1 MENTEYTRLD
11 DSNINLREQITLYLR
26 YWPWF
31 VISVIVLVVIAFLY
45 LRYATPIYETKAV
58 ILIKDEKNSAL
69 SELAAFEDLGL
80 TGSLSPSGFENEIQ
94 ILKSKSITE
103 SVVEKLKLNIRYFSE
118 GKVRD
123 TELYE
128 DIPFEVL
135 ILTPEDS
142 LLFPAPAFYIKVLD
156 EQTFQYRLSDTEE
169 VREIPFGEPFYV
181 PMGEVVVQKREVE
194 NWSEDKESNEIRVNI
209 SSMHTTVAYYRQN
222 IQVDRLMEM
231 SSVIQLAL
239 NLPNAKKARA
249 VLNELINQYN
259 LDATEDRN
267 EVARNTANFIN
278 GRLIIISEELDSVE
292 LGKVEFKQS
301 NKLTDLQVEGEI
313 FLRNESEFTKK
324 AMEIE
329 VQLELVR
336 NMIDYVQQLEM
347 GELLPANIGI
357 ESDRISSNIQAYN
370 QVAMERSRMLI
381 SSTELNPI
389 VVTLTQELEGLR
401 RAVLEGLNNAQNS
414 LLIQRE
420 DIQRQEAEID
430 SKITSAP
437 SKEKIFRSI
446 SRQQEI
452 KETLYLYLLQKR
464 EENAISLAVTTPKA
478 KVVDY
483 AYSSYLPVSPKRSI
497 ILLASVIVGL
507 LIPFII
513 IYVRNLL
520 DNKIRETSD
529 ITQVVK
535 NIPVIGEIPK
545 LEKSE
550 SEIIQTNDRSVLA
563 EAFRMLRT
571 NLQYMFINSK
581 NSTDGKV
588 IFVTSTIK
596 GEGKT
601 FCSFNLALTLANT
614 GAKVVLVGAD
624 IRNPQIHRYSHDERN
639 HHKGVV
645 EFLVHED
652 TNVSQYV
659 QQSELNKN
667 LSLIYSG
674 TIPPNPAELWMRD
687 RSAQLFEELREEFDY
702 VIVDTAPTL
711 LVTDTFLINKYAD
724 VMLYVLRAGYT
735 EKRLLEF
742 PTSNIESG
750 RLKNVAFILNNVTID
765 KIGYGNRYGYYY
777 QDNKVSFWKRLRK
790 SF

>member
-1 MENTEYTRLD
+1 MDDLNTTNQESR
-11 DSNINLREQITLYLR
+11 SPSLRDQILQYLR

-31 VISVIVLVVIAFLY
+31 LLTVILALGVATVY
-45 LRYATPIYETKAV
+45 LRYATTVFSTKAT

-69 SELAAFEDLGL
+69 SEMAAFQDLGL
-80 TGSLSPSGFENEIQ
+80 TGSMGPSGFENELQ
-94 ILKSKSITE
+94 ILKSKSLTE
-103 SVVEKLKLNIRYFSE
+103 RVVKELDLNIQYFSE
-118 GKVRD
+118 GKLKAF
-123 TELYE
+123 ELFGN
-128 DIPFEVL
+128 IPFQVTL
-135 ILTPEDS
+135 LTNEDS
-142 LLFPAPAFYIKVLD
+142 LRAP
-156 EQTFQYRLSDTEE
+156 
-169 VREIPFGEPFYV
+169 IPPFYV
-181 PMGEVVVQKREVE
+181 LPISDDSFELWEEDSNSKNTYSYGE
-194 NWSEDKESNEIRVNI
+194 NI
-209 SSMHTTVAYYRQN
+209 SLTSGEIMISPNLKYQSHRGSLHESPIKVRVRSILGVVEAYQRS
-222 IQVDRLMEM
+222 IQVEQVSKLT
-231 SSVIQLAL
+231 SVIRLSINSA
-239 NLPNAKKARA
+239 NYKKSEAI
-249 VLNELINQYN
+249 LNELIYQYN
-259 LDATEDRN
+259 EDAKEDRN
-267 EVARNTANFIN
+267 MVSKNTANFID
-278 GRLIIISEELDSVE
+278 GRLEIISEELDSVE
-292 LGKVEFKQS
+292 TGRVEFQQS
-301 NKLTDLQVEGEI
+301 NKLTNISVEGQI
-313 FLRNESEFTKK
+313 FLQNESEFAKRTVEVETK
-324 AMEIE
+324 
-329 VQLELVR
+329 LELI
-336 NMIDYVQQLEM
+336 NTIIDYVKSGRESD
-347 GELLPANIGI
+347 LLPTNLGVEGEAALT
-357 ESDRISSNIQAYN
+357 AYN
-370 QVAMERSRMLI
+370 QAVLERKRLLRG
-381 SSTELNPI
+381 STEKNPA
-389 VVTLTQELEGLR
+389 VVSLDDQIGDLR
-401 RAVLEGLNNAQNS
+401 ATVLEGLNNAKRS
-414 LLIQRE
+414 LEIQRN
-420 DIQRQEAEID
+420 DLRAQEARLD
-430 SKITSAP
+430 SKISSIP
-437 SKEKIFRSI
+437 PKEKIFRSI

-550 SEIIQTNDRSVLA
+550 SEIIQANDRSVLA
-563 EAFRMLRT
+563 ESFRMLRT
-571 NLQYMFINSK
+571 NLQFMFVNSK
-581 NSTDGKV
+581 ASTGGKV

-601 FCSFNLALTLANT
+601 FCSINLALTLANT

-639 HHKGVV
+639 HRKGVV

-687 RSAQLFEELREEFDY
+687 RSAQLFNQLRQEFDY
-702 VIVDTAPTL
+702 IVVDTAPTL

-724 VMLYVLRAGYT
+724 VLLYVLRAGYT

-750 RLKNVAFILNNVTID
+750 KLKNVAFILNNVMID
-765 KIGYGNRYGYYY
+765 QIGYGNRYGYYY
-777 QDNKVSFWKRLRK
+777 QDSKNSFWKRLRK